1 MARQGLAFRGHREY
15 QGLGCPSTNEGNFL
29 ELMKLVA
36 KYDSLLEQHL
46 LTSDRNATYLS
57 PDIQNELIQSLSAQV
72 LSNIVSEINEARYF
86 AVIVDSTIDIS
97 RIDQFSLSLRYVT
110 ANGDAVE
117 RFIQFSELPGA
128 KAEDCFI
135 VFFQQSKTWGCQ

>member
-1 MARQGLAFRGHREY
+1 MLKAH
-15 QGLGCPSTNEGNFL
+15 T
-29 ELMKLVA
+29 KLKKHEKSESHKQA
-36 KYDSLLEQHL
+36 KYDSLLKQHL

-57 PDIQNELIQSLSAQV
+57 PDLQNELIQSLSDQV
-72 LSNIVSEINEARYF
+72 FEIKEVRYF
-86 AVIVDSTIDIS
+86 AAIIDSTIDIS

-128 KAEDCFI
+128 KAEDFLI